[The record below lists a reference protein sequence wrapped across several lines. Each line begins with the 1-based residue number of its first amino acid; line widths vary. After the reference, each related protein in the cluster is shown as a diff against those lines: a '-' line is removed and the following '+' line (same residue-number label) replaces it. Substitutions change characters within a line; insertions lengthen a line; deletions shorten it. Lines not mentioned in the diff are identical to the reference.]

1 MDYKSITAHIV
12 GWLNNYCVQSGMNGF
27 VIGVSGGIDSAL
39 TSYLCAL
46 TKREVTLVNMPILQD
61 KDQFN
66 RATNHIIKLEKEF
79 EKVRSFEI
87 DLTNTFNCLVNDL
100 PEFVNDNS
108 LALANTRSRI
118 RMVTLYAL
126 GQPLKLLVTGTGN
139 KVEDFGVG
147 FFTKYGDGGV
157 DISPIAD
164 LNKSQVYK
172 LAKYL
177 GISEEILMA
186 APTDGLWEDNRND
199 EDQIG
204 ATYNELEWAMSYDG
218 SGELSIRQ
226 QEVMKI
232 YNKFNTINQ
241 HKMQPIP
248 VCLIPEA
255 YY

>member
-1 MDYKSITAHIV
+1 MDCRSITAHIV

-27 VIGVSGGIDSAL
+27 IVGVSGGIDSAL

-61 KDQFN
+61 KDQFK
-66 RATNHIIKLEKEF
+66 RATNHIRELENEF
-79 EKVRSFEI
+79 EKVQSFDI
-87 DLTNTFNCLVNDL
+87 DLTNAFNCLVNDL

-232 YNKFNTINQ
+232 YNRFNTINR

-248 VCLIPEA
+248 VCIIPKG
-255 YY
+255 YF